1 MASVFENDK
10 SKLEPLLDEDM
21 FLMNE
26 KGIRGG
32 LCQTT
37 HRYAVANNKY
47 MKYYDKTKPSTY
59 LHYLDSNNLYGWAM
73 CKKLPIGDF
82 HKDITEDFIKK
93 YDENGDY
100 GYLLEVDVKYCKHL
114 WHLHKDLPFLPQ
126 RIKVNK
132 VEKLIAWFSDRE
144 KSVVHIL
151 ALKQALNHGLKLRK
165 VHRAIKFRQEAWL
178 KPYIDLN
185 TNLRKNAKS
194 EFEKNFFKLMNNV
207 VFGKTMENVR

>member
-1 MASVFENDK
+1 
-10 SKLEPLLDEDM
+10 
-21 FLMNE
+21 
-26 KGIRGG
+26 
-32 LCQTT
+32 
-37 HRYAVANNKY
+37 
-47 MKYYDKTKPSTY
+47 
-59 LHYLDSNNLYGWAM
+59 M
-73 CKKLPIGDF
+73 CKKLPNGDF
-82 HKDITEDFIKK
+82 KNLKHHKCVTEDFIKK

-114 WHLHKDLPFLPQ
+114 WHLHKDLPFLPE